1 VHARPCRAPCFDR
14 AASPDGRGR
23 PRACARAGARPDGPT
38 GRARRRAQADGER
51 LPLVVKDLGSC
62 DLYPQSLAHNP
73 NGRFV
78 TVCGDG
84 EYIIYTALAWRNKSF
99 GAALEFVW
107 GDDSSVFATRES
119 PSSVKLFRN
128 FKEAAAL
135 RPDFAVEGLAGGA
148 LLSLRAPD
156 FVVFYDWATA
166 KARRAPRAPA
176 PQPGLLEAGRAP
188 AARVPC

>member
-1 VHARPCRAPCFDR
+1 MDRP
-14 AASPDGRGR
+14 S
-23 PRACARAGARPDGPT
+23 
-38 GRARRRAQADGER
+38 RRDAHAQADGER

-73 NGRFV
+73 NGRVV
-78 TVCGDG
+78 TGCGAG
-84 EYIIYTALAWRNKSF
+84 E
-99 GAALEFVW
+99 ALEFVW

-166 KARRAPRAPA
+166 KARRAPAPA
-176 PQPGLLEAGRAP
+176 PSP
-188 AARVPC
+188 AARAARGRAGACVAVLADAGSPPAACMALYGSAFVCWGSPVPRGAQPHGRRDARL

>member
-1 VHARPCRAPCFDR
+1 MLLVVKDLGSCDLCPPSLALTLNLRRA
-14 AASPDGRGR
+14 
-23 PRACARAGARPDGPT
+23 
-38 GRARRRAQADGER
+38 RAQADGER

-107 GDDSSVFATRES
+107 GDDSSVFATREAAS
-119 PSSVKLFRN
+119 AVKLFRN

-135 RPDFAVEGLAGGA
+135 RPDFAVEGMAGGA
-148 LLSLRAPD
+148 LLALRGPD

-166 KARRAPRAPA
+166 KARPRHDRICCSMV
-176 PQPGLLEAGRAP
+176 LCTCER
-188 AARVPC
+188 